1 MWIRWFPFGFYGS
14 LLKIPT
20 LPTKI
25 REKTWDLDKLIMLLR
40 QTKSEIKKVSSSK
53 PSAAKIQKLKDSISK
68 LAAEI
73 KRGIKDLMYISF
85 YDSAM
90 FYLYYR
96 LLNHIFN
103 LCKQEEER
111 LSAKEKEALSKDKN
125 LGDIKKTKMGIER
138 EIKSYE
144 KLIKELKLGEKHL
157 IKDYEKLVKKL
168 RTLRWAAEKQ
178 AQHEFSFL
186 KLTLRG
192 MNNLNRK
199 IKVEAIKVKK
209 DIVPQESFLLRRI
222 ERKGQSINP
231 QDVIQLAK
239 LVSDAIQRI
248 SKDMIYSFK
257 LISKFEGEVKKLKS
271 TVENLKNRAR
281 KSNKVEETN
290 ITKPCDDSIKYVE
303 KQINKD
309 LRGIFGNIFVEYKYI
324 GTRPIRKAA

>member
-20 LPTKI
+20 LPIKI
-25 REKTWDLDKLIMLLR
+25 REKTWDLDKIIMLMR
-40 QTKSEIKKVSSSK
+40 QTKTEIKSLSRSK
-53 PSAAKIQKLKDSISK
+53 PSAAEIQKLKGLISK

-73 KRGIKDLMYISF
+73 KIGIKDLMYISF

-96 LLNHIFN
+96 LLNNIFD
-103 LCKQEEER
+103 LCEQEEKR
-111 LSAKEKEALSKDKN
+111 LSVKEKEAFSKDEN
-125 LGDIKKTKMGIER
+125 LGNIKKTKRDIER
-138 EIKSYE
+138 QMKSYE
-144 KLIKELKLGEKHL
+144 KLIKDLKLGEKHL
-157 IKDYEKLVKKL
+157 IQDYEKLVKKL
-168 RTLRWAAEKQ
+168 RTLRWDAEKQ

-199 IKVEAIKVKK
+199 IKIEAIKVKK
-209 DIVPQESFLLRRI
+209 DIVPQESFLLKRI

-231 QDVIQLAK
+231 QDVIQLAI
-239 LVSDAIQRI
+239 LVSGAIQRI

-257 LISKFEGEVKKLKS
+257 LISKFEGEMKKLKKEA
-271 TVENLKNRAR
+271 ENLKNRAR
-281 KSNKVEETN
+281 KSNKVEKTN

-309 LRGIFGNIFVEYKYI
+309 LRGIFGNIFVEYKYVA
-324 GTRPIRKAA
+324 TRPLRKAA